1 MDESIGFRHRKKYRT
16 CNSQIN
22 PGENK
27 SIYKNASNAR
37 NILCVIFLK
46 SLDYTFILKC

>member
-27 SIYKNASNAR
+27 SIKTLQTHEIYFVLFS
-37 NILCVIFLK
+37 
-46 SLDYTFILKC
+46 